1 MSKPR
6 QGTKT
11 KPLTYEQALAE
22 LPAAERAMRAESAE
36 YSQAYERSVRELH
49 RLHAVMAK
57 ERARSILAHRRY
69 DELRAVLDEGE
80 PGLKRMVDSRLADD
94 PSVTKG
100 LLEAVANGEVETQH
114 KVRKFTPH
122 NMVILIGGLARV
134 KARTEAQTLAAIR
147 YGNLFDRAQIG
158 GARATDY
165 TQVKVDTSGPK
176 QDQITAAQDDARREL
191 TDARRTLGT
200 RSAGI
205 IDMVV
210 IGGAS
215 VRKLALK
222 LGYGESGK
230 ARRKA
235 EADLLAAV
243 GELVVFFKLDPS
255 AKSRPHRWS
264 DGSKVEIVRDE
275 DGNPVQTEEAA

>member
-1 MSKPR
+1 
-6 QGTKT
+6 
-11 KPLTYEQALAE
+11 
-22 LPAAERAMRAESAE
+22 
-36 YSQAYERSVRELH
+36 
-49 RLHAVMAK
+49 
-57 ERARSILAHRRY
+57 
-69 DELRAVLDEGE
+69 
-80 PGLKRMVDSRLADD
+80 
-94 PSVTKG
+94 
-100 LLEAVANGEVETQH
+100 
-114 KVRKFTPH
+114 RKFTPH

-176 QDQITAAQDDARREL
+176 QDQISAAQDDARREL
-191 TDARRTLGT
+191 TDARKALGT
-200 RSAGI
+200 RSAAI
-205 IDMVV
+205 VDMVA

-243 GELVVFFKLDPS
+243 GELVVFFKLDPP
-255 AKSRPHRWS
+255 ARSRTHNWS
-264 DGSKVEIVRDE
+264 DGSRAEDIDDDDE
-275 DGNPVQTEEAA
+275 DAARAVEAA